1 MEVDVGRKRAVRIF
15 VAGASGAIGRP
26 LIRQLVAAG
35 HDVSGTTRRQ
45 ERAEEIQAAGAKA
58 VVCDVLDGSALE
70 AAVAEAAPEVVVNQ
84 LTSLPEDFNPRTI
97 DYSATNRVREEGGGN
112 LMKAALAAGARRYV
126 TQSIAFIYAP
136 EGDWVKDEE
145 ARPFEEAP
153 PPFDEGE
160 RAMLAHER
168 EVLGTDGIEGVVLR
182 YGQFYGPGTYYTPG
196 SGSIAKQVEKRM
208 LPVIGPGTGTSS
220 FIHVEDAASATVAAL
235 DRCGPGIYNVTD
247 DEPAPAKEWL
257 PIYAEALGA
266 KRPRRV
272 PTWLARLVGGKMA
285 VEFGV
290 NLRGASNAKA
300 KRELGW
306 QPRYPTW
313 RQGFREALG

>member
-1 MEVDVGRKRAVRIF
+1 VRVF

-26 LIRQLVAAG
+26 LIRQLVEAG
-35 HDVSGTTRRQ
+35 HEVTGTTRRP
-45 ERAEEIQAAGAKA
+45 ERAEEIRAAGAKA
-58 VVCDVLDGSALE
+58 VVCDVLDREALT
-70 AAVAEAAPEVVVNQ
+70 AAVQEARPEVVVNQ
-84 LTSLPEDFNPRTI
+84 LTSLPQDFNPRKI
-97 DYSATNRVREEGGGN
+97 DYGPTNRVRGEGGGN
-112 LMKAALAAGARRYV
+112 LMAAALAVGARRYV

-182 YGQFYGPGTYYTPG
+182 YGQFYGPGTYYAPG
-196 SGSIAKQVEKRM
+196 SGSLAKEVERRR
-208 LPVIGPGTGTSS
+208 LPIIGPGTGTAS

-235 DRCGPGIYNVTD
+235 DRGGPGIYNVTD
-247 DEPAPAKEWL
+247 DEPSPAREWL
-257 PIYAEALGA
+257 LVYAEALGA
-266 KRPRRV
+266 KPPRRV
-272 PTWLARLVGGKMA
+272 PTWLARLVGGRMA
-285 VEFGV
+285 VQFGV
-290 NLRGASNAKA
+290 HLRGASNAKA

-306 QPRYPTW
+306 QPRYASW
-313 RQGFREALG
+313 RQGFREALA

>member
-1 MEVDVGRKRAVRIF
+1 MRVF

-35 HDVSGTTRRQ
+35 HNVTGTTRRTDK
-45 ERAEEIQAAGAKA
+45 AEEIGGAGAKA
-58 VVCDVLDGSALE
+58 VICDIFDRATLE
-70 AAVAEAAPEVVVNQ
+70 AAVKEAAPEVVVNQ
-84 LTSLPEDFNPRTI
+84 LTSLPEDFNPKTI
-97 DYSATNRVREEGGGN
+97 DYAPTNRAREEGGRN
-112 LMKAALAAGARRYV
+112 LMEAALAVGARRYV

-153 PPFDEGE
+153 PPFDEAE
-160 RAMLAHER
+160 RSMLAHER
-168 EVLGTDGIEGVVLR
+168 EVLGTAGIEGVVLR
-182 YGQFYGPGTYYTPG
+182 YGQFYGPGTYYTPR
-196 SGSIAKQVEKRM
+196 SGSVARQVERRM
-208 LPVIGPGTGTSS
+208 LPVIGPGTGMSS

-235 DRCGPGIYNVTD
+235 DRGAPGIYNVTD
-247 DEPAPAKEWL
+247 DEPSPVREWL
-257 PIYAEALGA
+257 PVYAEALDA
-266 KRPRRV
+266 KRPRKA

-290 NLRGASNAKA
+290 NTRGASNAKA

-306 QPRYPTW
+306 QPRYSSW